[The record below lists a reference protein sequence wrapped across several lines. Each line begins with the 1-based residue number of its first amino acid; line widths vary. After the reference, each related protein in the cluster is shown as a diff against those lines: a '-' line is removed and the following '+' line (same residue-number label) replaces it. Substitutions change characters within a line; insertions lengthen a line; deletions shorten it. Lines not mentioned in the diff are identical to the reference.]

1 LSSAAEI
8 ASELEAFYK
17 GYVDAVNRGDIDVLT
32 ELFAFP
38 WALVSGDGGLTVF
51 NNETD
56 HQRFLRKFMLDLKA
70 RGWVRGG
77 IDRFSAWV
85 CADDLAMILTDFT
98 RYKSEGSILD
108 AGRACYTV
116 RRDGKAWTMLTITE
130 VKPPFLGPGDLP
142 R

>member
-1 LSSAAEI
+1 MSSAAEI

-17 GYVDAVNRGDIDVLT
+17 GYVDAVNREDIDALT

-38 WALVSGDGGLTVF
+38 WALVSSDGGLAVF

-56 HQRFLRKFMLDLKA
+56 HQRFLRKFMLDLRA

-77 IDRFSAWV
+77 IDRFTAW
-85 CADDLAMILTDFT
+85 ASTDDLAMVLTDFT
-98 RYKSEGSILD
+98 RYKADGSILD

-116 RRDGKAWTMLTITE
+116 QRQGKAWKMLTITE
-130 VKPPFLGPGDLP
+130 VKPPFLGPGNLP